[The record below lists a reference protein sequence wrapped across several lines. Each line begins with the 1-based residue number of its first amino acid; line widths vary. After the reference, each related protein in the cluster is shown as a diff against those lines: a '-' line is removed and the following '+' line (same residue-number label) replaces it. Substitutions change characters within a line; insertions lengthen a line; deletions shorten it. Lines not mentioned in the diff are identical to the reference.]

1 MTNVFDINIKKIT
14 KNNAS
19 NIVKKQKKRAIKIGD
34 KWKKKDWN
42 CESNKKIVNV
52 QKNHDIKFWKKRAQ
66 NSGLDIWEWSKN
78 KA

>member
-34 KWKKKDWN
+34 KWKKKD
-42 CESNKKIVNV
+42 
-52 QKNHDIKFWKKRAQ
+52 
-66 NSGLDIWEWSKN
+66 
-78 KA
+78 